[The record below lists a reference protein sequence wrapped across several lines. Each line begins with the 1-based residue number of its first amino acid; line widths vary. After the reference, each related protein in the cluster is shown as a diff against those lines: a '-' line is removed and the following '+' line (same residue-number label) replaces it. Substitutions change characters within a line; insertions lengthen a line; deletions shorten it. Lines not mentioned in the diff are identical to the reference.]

1 VIPELIA
8 MALATAIGFALAV
21 RLDRDGPLRGE
32 SVLLGFGACAALLF
46 VLSLLHIAWNR
57 WWLIGLGVAAA
68 VSLVWRPALSRPVP
82 ARGPAPTLVVL
93 STLIPLVG
101 YALFA
106 TAGPLWEFDY
116 LSDWGLKARV
126 FWMARGIDWQ
136 FLEQAMY
143 RATHPDYPLL
153 LPLSFDVLALIRG
166 AWNDQAL
173 GLLNVAF
180 AAALLMIVYRV
191 ALDETSS
198 AVAAALVTFAMF
210 PLAAVPW
217 IGIGEGPFVA
227 YATAGLLLMRRN
239 VTIAAVML
247 GLAAST
253 KNEGLALIV
262 AAAIAL
268 IICRRAKDIIR
279 LWPAAAIAAPWLIV
293 RALHRLPTDIAAGSV
308 LSRIADHLAHPGPLI
323 DALEHASVGKPLM
336 WIGLLLGALLV
347 GRELLRRESFVL
359 LALAIQFVFYL
370 GAYVATPHDIA
381 WHVRWSWDRL
391 VWHLTPALAAV
402 ILTSLARAA
411 VPAERRP

>member
-1 VIPELIA
+1 MIPELIA
-8 MALATAIGFALAV
+8 IALAAAIGFALAI
-21 RLDRDGPLRGE
+21 RLDRGGPLLGE
-32 SVLLGFGACAALLF
+32 SVLLGFGGCAALLF

-57 WWLIGLGVAAA
+57 WWLIGLGVGAAI
-68 VSLVWRPALSRPVP
+68 LVWGLASAGLHRLK
-82 ARGPAPTLVVL
+82 PAPTLL
-93 STLIPLVG
+93 ILIPLLG

-126 FWMARGIDWQ
+126 FWIARGIDWQ
-136 FLEQAMY
+136 FLEQATY

-180 AAALLMIVYRV
+180 AAALLMIIYRV

-227 YATAGLLLMRRN
+227 CATAGLLLMRRN
-239 VTIAAVML
+239 VSIAAVML

-253 KNEGLALIV
+253 KNEGLTLIV

-268 IICRRAKDIIR
+268 LVCRRAKDIIR
-279 LWPAAAIAAPWLIV
+279 LWPAAAIVAPWLIV
-293 RALHRLPTDIAAGSV
+293 RAMHRLPTDIAAGSV

-323 DALEHASVGKPLM
+323 DA
-336 WIGLLLGALLV
+336 
-347 GRELLRRESFVL
+347 
-359 LALAIQFVFYL
+359 
-370 GAYVATPHDIA
+370 
-381 WHVRWSWDRL
+381 
-391 VWHLTPALAAV
+391 
-402 ILTSLARAA
+402 
-411 VPAERRP
+411 

>member
-1 VIPELIA
+1 
-8 MALATAIGFALAV
+8 MA
-21 RLDRDGPLRGE
+21 
-32 SVLLGFGACAALLF
+32 
-46 VLSLLHIAWNR
+46 
-57 WWLIGLGVAAA
+57 
-68 VSLVWRPALSRPVP
+68 
-82 ARGPAPTLVVL
+82 
-93 STLIPLVG
+93 IPLLG

-126 FWMARGIDWQ
+126 FWIARGIDWQ
-136 FLEQAMY
+136 FLEQATY

-166 AWNDQAL
+166 GWNDQAL

-180 AAALLMIVYRV
+180 AAALLMIIYRV

-227 YATAGLLLMRRN
+227 CATAGLLLMRRN
-239 VTIAAVML
+239 VSIAAVML

-253 KNEGLALIV
+253 KNEGLTLIV

-268 IICRRAKDIIR
+268 LVCRRAKDIIR
-279 LWPAAAIAAPWLIV
+279 LWPAAAIVAPWLIV
-293 RALHRLPTDIAAGSV
+293 RAMHRLPTDIAAGSV

-323 DALEHASVGKPLM
+323 DALEQASVGKPLM

-347 GRELLRRESFVL
+347 GRALVRRESFVL
-359 LALAIQFVFYL
+359 LALAIQFIFYL

-402 ILTSLARAA
+402 ILMSLARVA

>member
-1 VIPELIA
+1 MIPELIA
-8 MALATAIGFALAV
+8 IALVMAIGFALAL
-21 RLDRDGPLRGE
+21 RLDRDGPLLGE
-32 SVLLGFGACAALLF
+32 SVLLGFGACVALLF
-46 VLSLLHIAWNR
+46 VLSLLHVAWNR
-57 WWLIGLGVAAA
+57 WWMIALGVVAAGA
-68 VSLVWRPALSRPVP
+68 LVWRRPPPAAEG
-82 ARGPAPTLVVL
+82 ARGGRPYTLL
-93 STLIPLVG
+93 ILIPLLG

-126 FWMARGIDWQ
+126 FWVARGIDWQ
-136 FLEQAMY
+136 FLEQATY

-153 LPLSFDVLALIRG
+153 LPLSFDVLAIVRG

-191 ALDETSS
+191 AVDETSS
-198 AVAAALVTFAMF
+198 PFAAAAVTLAVF

-227 YATAGLLLMRRN
+227 YATAALLLMRRN

-268 IICRRAKDIIR
+268 LVCRRAKDIIR
-279 LWPAAAIAAPWLIV
+279 LWPAVAIAAPWLV
-293 RALHRLPTDIAAGSV
+293 LRALHHLPTDIAEGSV
-308 LSRIADHLAHPGPLI
+308 FTRITDHLAHPGPLI
-323 DALEHASVGKPLM
+323 DALEHAPFGKPLM

-347 GRELLRRESFVL
+347 GRELLRREAFVL
-359 LALAIQFVFYL
+359 ATLAIQFVFYL

-402 ILTSLARAA
+402 VLTSLARAA
-411 VPAERRP
+411 VPAPRRQ